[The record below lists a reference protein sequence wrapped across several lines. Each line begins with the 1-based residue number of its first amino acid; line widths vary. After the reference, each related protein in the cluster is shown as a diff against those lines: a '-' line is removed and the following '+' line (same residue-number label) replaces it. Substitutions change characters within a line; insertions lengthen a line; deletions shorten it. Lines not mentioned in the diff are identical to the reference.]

1 MEGDPHASA
10 IREFLAMMFRPD
22 NVPIVGMLLLVL
34 FFTWLGF
41 REARRNDELIA
52 QGREDEILND
62 MQR

>member
-1 MEGDPHASA
+1 MEGEAHASA
-10 IREFLAMMFRPD
+10 IREFLQMMFRPD
-22 NVPIVGMLLLVL
+22 NVPIVGMLFLVL

-52 QGREDEILND
+52 QDREDEILND